1 VLSALTL
8 LPPRAFTSATSPI
21 QRSEEHDDASGT
33 SGGLDV
39 HIVKVELSRTN
50 QGEIINRGR
59 TVLRGIAHIEEVNRI
74 LEVLTSIGVT
84 YEWRRGV

>member
-1 VLSALTL
+1 MRFDSSSAEVAAAGVGEFEGVVE
-8 LPPRAFTSATSPI
+8 PH

-50 QGEIINRGR
+50 QGEIMLVVRPLVGDADGGQHLKN
-59 TVLRGIAHIEEVNRI
+59 AVN
-74 LEVLTSIGVT
+74 LLDVGDTA
-84 YEWRRGV
+84 